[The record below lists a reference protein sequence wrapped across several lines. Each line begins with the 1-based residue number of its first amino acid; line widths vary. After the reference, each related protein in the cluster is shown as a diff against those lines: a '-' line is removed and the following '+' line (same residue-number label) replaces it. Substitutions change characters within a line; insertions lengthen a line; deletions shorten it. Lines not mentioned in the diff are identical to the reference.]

1 MQTTPDAS
9 CPQQA
14 SQACHNCRRLRHRC
28 DRSYPHCRKCL
39 AAGRECLGYGRL
51 IRWTGA
57 IASRGKWAGRT
68 SNAPQDAA
76 QRDRVPRGPRR
87 RRPLLLEPVSDQA
100 LADVEEHVSE
110 QQSPGLF
117 DGDAGDDDEDR
128 VHGAGWQLV
137 ARPSSSSSVTAPWV
151 LVDPLFQD
159 LSPSLRYYLSYY
171 TQRLCKDLVC
181 IDLPDSN
188 PFRGL
193 VSLTRGNPLLQ
204 HVIVAASAAHMANL
218 HRAPLCQAKPPDA
231 AVHEGNA
238 EASVQRRVHQA
249 LADASARAQ
258 EDALVSKTKALASMR
273 YAVANVDAVG
283 GTDIVLA
290 AALFF
295 INLELIESGK
305 HGWKAHLEGAG
316 RIMSLLQPVVGG
328 NETLRDYLLS
338 DCFIYFILG
347 SVFTPT
353 AAFDPGPFFR
363 STQIPGVIERA
374 ANSYLCCPP
383 EILAILYSASQLAND
398 GDGQELSQDD
408 VAATGRALFDAARA
422 FDIVAWAERVC
433 KLPYLRDSP
442 VQSRI
447 HAGTAHRLAACLY
460 ILQAVPALGARVDS
474 DASLCGVAEELK
486 ADLFEHLALVP
497 NDDDPNFK
505 ATTWPTFIAGA
516 EAESLDRRQW
526 IMERLRRLVV
536 ACPWGFIFT
545 SMDTLQFIW
554 SLDSQGRRPSSWIQM
569 LKDPD
574 LNFLI
579 V

>member
-1 MQTTPDAS
+1 MHSPDAS
-9 CPQQA
+9 CPPQA
-14 SQACHNCRRLRHRC
+14 AQACHNCRRLRHRC
-28 DRSYPHCRKCL
+28 DRSYPHCRKCA

-68 SNAPQDAA
+68 SNAPQPA
-76 QRDRVPRGPRR
+76 PRGRR
-87 RRPLLLEPVSDQA
+87 RRGVALDALDGPAEHQTEPQSRDGVAGQLVSTPVSTC
-100 LADVEEHVSE
+100 
-110 QQSPGLF
+110 
-117 DGDAGDDDEDR
+117 
-128 VHGAGWQLV
+128 
-137 ARPSSSSSVTAPWV
+137 SVTAPWV

-171 TQRLCKDLVC
+171 TQRLCKDLVSV
-181 IDLPDSN
+181 DMPDTN

-193 VSLTRGNPLLQ
+193 VALARQNPLLQ
-204 HVIVAASAAHMANL
+204 HVIVAASATHMANL
-218 HRAPLCQAKPPDA
+218 HRAPLCQAKTPADGDSHQA
-231 AVHEGNA
+231 MVK
-238 EASVQRRVHQA
+238 RRVHGA

-258 EDALVSKTKALASMR
+258 QDALVSKTKALASMR
-273 YAVANVDAVG
+273 HAVANVDAVG
-283 GTDIVLA
+283 GSDIILA

-295 INLELIESGK
+295 INIELIESGK

-316 RIMSLLQPVVGG
+316 RIMSLLQPASDG

-383 EILAILYSASQLAND
+383 EILSILYSASQLAND
-398 GDGQELSQDD
+398 GDGQTLSQDQ

-447 HAGTAHRLAACLY
+447 NAGTAHRLAACLY
-460 ILQAVPALGARVDS
+460 ILQAVPALNACVDS
-474 DASLCGVAEELK
+474 DPSLCGVAEELK
-486 ADLFEHLALVP
+486 ADLFDHLALIP

-516 EAESLDRRQW
+516 EAESPDRRQW
-526 IMERLRRLVV
+526 IMDRLCRLVV

-554 SLDSQGRRPSSWIQM
+554 NLDSQGRRPSSWIQM
-569 LKDPD
+569 LKDPH